1 MITIE
6 MKACEKGFRMN
17 PEIIYF
23 PVFVVEI
30 LKVKIGEVMTINFE
44 KTSRGPSQRSKR
56 VWVGFCWFFIVT
68 SKKFI
73 FPDTLYI
80 S

>member
-1 MITIE
+1 MIPIE

-17 PEIIYF
+17 PEITYF
-23 PVFVVEI
+23 LVFVVEI

-56 VWVGFCWFFIVT
+56 VWVGFSWFFIVT

>member
-1 MITIE
+1 
-6 MKACEKGFRMN
+6 MN

-56 VWVGFCWFFIVT
+56 VWVGFSWFFIVT